1 MCLFLAQNTGY
12 TSLNTMN
19 EESADIVQAFIRD
32 ARYLRNVIVVKN
44 KEVIWRQ
51 ISDMET
57 RVVTITPELYISLK
71 TRKLLHV

>member
-19 EESADIVQAFIRD
+19 EESANIVQAFIRD